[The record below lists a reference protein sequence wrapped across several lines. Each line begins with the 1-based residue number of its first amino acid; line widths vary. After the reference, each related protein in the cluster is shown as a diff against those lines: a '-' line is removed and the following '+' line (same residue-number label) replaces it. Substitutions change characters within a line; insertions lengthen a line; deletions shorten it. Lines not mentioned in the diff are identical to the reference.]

1 MYKRQV
7 RDLVDLQLTA
17 REVDIDYGITR
28 TVCERL
34 FSYRKLQEWPPT
46 VVKGSGWDGIYA
58 AESMGLDVLPT
69 VDDAVS
75 WTNDLI
81 ARIAGATEA
90 GCEAGL

>member
-1 MYKRQV
+1 MAAHGGEGQ
-7 RDLVDLQLTA
+7 
-17 REVDIDYGITR
+17 
-28 TVCERL
+28 RL
-34 FSYRKLQEWPPT
+34 GYS
-46 VVKGSGWDGIYA
+46 IYA